1 MARYVWVVKAY
12 SPRDGGWVRWFKGF
26 DNEREAWEAVEMFW
40 SLAVLSG
47 DYETVDIVKTIAF
60 H

>member
-12 SPRDGGWVRWFKGF
+12 SPRDGGWVRWFKNF
-26 DNEREAWEAVEMFW
+26 ANERDAWMAVEMFW
-40 SLAVLSG
+40 SLAVLSD